1 VPLVTDAAALSC
13 HSLCET
19 GFVAMPT
26 RPHRARKG
34 IALREDDIL
43 LEGLLSIT
51 AALEAGH
58 RPVTALLLDRARPY
72 RFRAHVE
79 RLARRF
85 NVSLSQVDTE
95 TISAMASGRSHGGVL
110 AVAGPRRFATID
122 ELIDGTPDPF
132 LVLLDGF
139 EDPYTFG
146 HAVRA
151 LYAAGGDGLILRERQ
166 WDSATSIICRSSAG
180 ASERLPTAMVAHPLD
195 AVHEMRRR
203 SIRIVCATDATE
215 AIALDAA
222 VLTGPILLVLGGEKR
237 GVGRAISDAADIH
250 VRIPYARPFVS
261 SLTLST
267 AAAILAFEV
276 ARQRGRTS

>member
-1 VPLVTDAAALSC
+1 MSTQS
-13 HSLCET
+13 
-19 GFVAMPT
+19 
-26 RPHRARKG
+26 HRARKG
-34 IALREDDIL
+34 IALHEDAVL
-43 LEGLLSIT
+43 LEGLISIT

-58 RPVTALLLDRARPY
+58 RPVTAILLDRARPQ

-85 NVSLSQVDTE
+85 NVSLSTCERE
-95 TISAMASGRSHGGVL
+95 TISEMASGRSHGGVL
-110 AVAGPRRFATID
+110 AVAGPRRFATIGQLVG
-122 ELIDGTPDPF
+122 ETPDPF

-151 LYAAGGDGLILRERQ
+151 LYAAGVDGLILRERE
-166 WDSATSIICRSSAG
+166 WDSATSTICRSSAG
-180 ASERLPTAMVAHPLD
+180 ASERLPTATVAHPLD
-195 AVHEMRRR
+195 AVNDLRQR
-203 SIRIVCATDATE
+203 SIRIICATDSPG
-215 AIALDAA
+215 AIPLDAA
-222 VLTGPILLVLGGEKR
+222 VLTGPILLILGGEKR

-267 AAAILAFEV
+267 AAAILGFEV
-276 ARQRGRTS
+276 ARQRMRAR